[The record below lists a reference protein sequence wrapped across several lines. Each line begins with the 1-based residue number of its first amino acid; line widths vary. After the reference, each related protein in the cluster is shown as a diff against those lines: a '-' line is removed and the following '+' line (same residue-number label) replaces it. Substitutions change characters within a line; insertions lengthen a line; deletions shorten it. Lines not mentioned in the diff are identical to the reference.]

1 MQNSLAHVAL
11 RQITN
16 GSKAGRR
23 DRESHAAQYVS
34 AATNLIHIQDLE
46 CLVRKLCGALVG
58 FAELSKSMHA
68 NTRIL
73 SESIGQLRRGLNSMN
88 ESVNEIKID

>member
-16 GSKAGRR
+16 GSKTGSQ
-23 DRESHAAQYVS
+23 DHESYAAQHIP
-34 AATNLIHIQDLE
+34 AAMSPIQVQDLG
-46 CLVRKLCGALVG
+46 CLVRKLCGALAG

-88 ESVNEIKID
+88 ESVNEIKFD